1 MAFFDKKFGNLRH
14 YNFDNFRSL
23 KVKHS
28 ADKTVGDFVKSEN
41 LATFTVKMSGEVSR
55 SRQKKAAASTAKK
68 GQNGQ
73 NGQNGS
79 QAPAG
84 SSKSSAFMKEQKKKS
99 KDRNNQNKNKMPAK
113 AKSPANGGFLSST
126 TILIVLV
133 ALTGVSVASYHQYPE
148 KVQAVYEFLPPQV
161 RFLDS
166 FFPYECFFSSCD
178 FFSFLSCKIIL
189 V

>member
-1 MAFFDKKFGNLRH
+1 
-14 YNFDNFRSL
+14 
-23 KVKHS
+23 
-28 ADKTVGDFVKSEN
+28 
-41 LATFTVKMSGEVSR
+41 MSGEVSR

-73 NGQNGS
+73 SGQNGS

-113 AKSPANGGFLSST
+113 AKSSANGGFLSST
-126 TILIVLV
+126 SILIVLV

-166 FFPYECFFSSCD
+166 SFYMNAFFLLPVICSFFV
-178 FFSFLSCKIIL
+178 F
-189 V
+189 

>member
-1 MAFFDKKFGNLRH
+1 MG
-14 YNFDNFRSL
+14 
-23 KVKHS
+23 
-28 ADKTVGDFVKSEN
+28 
-41 LATFTVKMSGEVSR
+41 TVKMSGEVSR

-113 AKSPANGGFLSST
+113 AKSSADGGFLSST

-161 RFLDS
+161 IVAFATVKDTTVQYGGIVVGKSADLILDGVDLAGDG
-166 FFPYECFFSSCD
+166 Y
-178 FFSFLSCKIIL
+178 
-189 V
+189 